1 MGHLIRY
8 NVVRNKETDKAI
20 TKGELLMKGYFVAD
34 GYMGYVNGTYMLFA
48 DEEDYRDYIS
58 E

>member
-1 MGHLIRY
+1 
-8 NVVRNKETDKAI
+8 
-20 TKGELLMKGYFVAD
+20 MKGYFVAD